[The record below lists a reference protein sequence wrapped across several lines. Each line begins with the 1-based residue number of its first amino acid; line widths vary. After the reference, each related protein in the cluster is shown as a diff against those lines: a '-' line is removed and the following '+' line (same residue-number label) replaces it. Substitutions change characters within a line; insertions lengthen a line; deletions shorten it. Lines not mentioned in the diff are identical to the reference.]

1 LPGRFISA
9 ASIARF
15 AIVIEPE
22 VPSTDPLVRRA
33 KVSVPAGVSAA
44 VIFIVPEL
52 VPSTSPILTTSA
64 TRRFIS
70 AATKES
76 LWLLS
81 EPKLIW
87 RSSVLGA
94 IVTTPEAAETVALRA
109 IVSAFSKM
117 SAEFE
122 VKVPEFDIEV
132 PKI

>member
-1 LPGRFISA
+1 
-9 ASIARF
+9 
-15 AIVIEPE
+15 
-22 VPSTDPLVRRA
+22 
-33 KVSVPAGVSAA
+33 VSVPAGVSAA